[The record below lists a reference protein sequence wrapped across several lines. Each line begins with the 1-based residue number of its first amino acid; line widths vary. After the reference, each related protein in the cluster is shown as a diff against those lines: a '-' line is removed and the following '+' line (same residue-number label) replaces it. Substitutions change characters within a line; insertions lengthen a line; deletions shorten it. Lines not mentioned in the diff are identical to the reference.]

1 MPKKVYDEIL
11 EGMRREINPPVEEK
25 NEEPPG
31 PMEVFGKVE
40 VTNFPEINIPSPV
53 VTIPEQEKVGGK
65 LDAIYNLIRG
75 ISFPEFRFPSIME
88 IFGKVQVTNLPET
101 QKVEVINQSE
111 FPKPEKFPEIMN
123 VNLISKGVQITNGH
137 NYPVPTVSGMMIPPY
152 DNITLGYTGS
162 NLTSVIYKA
171 GGNTVATLTLA
182 YTGSDLTSVV
192 KT

>member
-11 EGMRREINPPVEEK
+11 EDMRKEINPPVV
-25 NEEPPG
+25 EEPEEPEG
-31 PMEVFGKVE
+31 PTEVFGKVE
-40 VTNFPEINIPSPV
+40 VTNFPEMPSPIINIPE
-53 VTIPEQEKVGGK
+53 PERVGGK
-65 LDAIYNLIRG
+65 LDAIYNFIRG
-75 ISFPEFRFPSIME
+75 ISFPEFHFPSIME

-101 QKVEVINQSE
+101 QRVEVINQAE

-137 NYPVPTVSGMMIPPY
+137 NYPIPTLTGLMIPAH
-152 DNITLGYTGS
+152 DSITLGYTGS
-162 NLTSVIYKA
+162 NLTSVVYKA
-171 GGNTVATLTLA
+171 GGNTVATLTLG